1 MNLNLMQTGQSL
13 KTRLSLYLALTLTK
27 SKISIFFSKNQTY
40 HIACSARERA
50 AWFNNICPRKG
61 HLTCHT
67 DRETPCRLGLVWL
80 IRFVESWLMTQME
93 ILWLTQFFWFNSIF
107 ELTHFVCHGSNMNH
121 DSYLSPE
128 SNMSHDSNMNHNSN
142 MSHNS
147 NMNHNSKVR
156 HNWKIEF

>member
-1 MNLNLMQTGQSL
+1 MPWTWVYFGVYFVVKFWVQKSSTELGIGIDSIASYLSQKLERNLEWVS
-13 KTRLSLYLALTLTK
+13 
-27 SKISIFFSKNQTY
+27 SK
-40 HIACSARERA
+40 
-50 AWFNNICPRKG
+50 FNSYFPYNP
-61 HLTCHT
+61 
-67 DRETPCRLGLVWL
+67 DLGLVWL

-107 ELTHFVCHGSNMNH
+107 ESTHFISHGSNMNH

-156 HNWKIEF
+156 HNRKIEF